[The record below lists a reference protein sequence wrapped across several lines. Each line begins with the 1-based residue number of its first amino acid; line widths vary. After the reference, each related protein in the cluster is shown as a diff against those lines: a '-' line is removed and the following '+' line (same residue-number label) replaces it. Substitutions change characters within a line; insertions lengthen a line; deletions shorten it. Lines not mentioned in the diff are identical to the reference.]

1 MALLDSARA
10 IGAATR
16 LVQDHLIR
24 RGFEVVV
31 GRPEAAARDNT
42 IPKLNLFL
50 FETEIDPHLRNQSLR
65 EGDPPP
71 VWLVLRYLLTAFEN
85 GESSDSAVA
94 HEILGRGLAALQEM
108 SYLRLD
114 TGVPPDDSAALEN
127 NPEPLKLTLDAAPA
141 DLLAKVM
148 QGTDERYRLSVAF
161 QLRPIMIAPAAAPN
175 ASLLVGIDYNRPP
188 PAEIGARGIAVSVQP
203 TLGPRLMTVVPARF
217 EAGAVIDVIGSDLL
231 GTNLE
236 TVLGDVVLNVLE
248 RRPDRL
254 RVQVEGVA
262 ADGGEGPVAGGA
274 ALSAGELPLI
284 ARKRLSASRTRS
296 SNMLTAQLLPTL
308 TAARFDANDLI
319 LEGTLLGGT
328 SDDVVLNFCRQSD
341 GVAVASID
349 TFETAVDQHRLIVR
363 NGARLAAAGAYRL
376 VLRVNNLQARLS
388 PLVTVS

>member
-42 IPKLNLFL
+42 NSKLNLFL

-65 EGDPPP
+65 EGESPP

-85 GESSDSAVA
+85 GESSDSAIA
-94 HEILGRGLAALQEM
+94 HEMLGRGLAALQEM

-114 TGVPPDDSAALEN
+114 AGVPPDDSAALEN

-141 DLLAKVM
+141 DLLSKVM
-148 QGTDERYRLSVAF
+148 QGTDEKYRLSVAF
-161 QLRPIMIAPAAAPN
+161 QLRPVMIAAAAPPS
-175 ASLLVGIDYNRPP
+175 AALLVGIDYTQPP
-188 PAEIGARGIAVSVQP
+188 PGEIGSRGISISVQS
-203 TLGPRLMTVVPARF
+203 TLGPRLSRVVPARF
-217 EAGAVIDVIGSDLL
+217 ESGASVEVFGSELAGSDL
-231 GTNLE
+231 E
-236 TVLGDVVLNVLE
+236 VVLGDLMLPVLD
-248 RRPDRL
+248 RRPDRI
-254 RVQVEGVA
+254 RVQVL
-262 ADGGEGPVAGGA
+262 GETT
-274 ALSAGELPLI
+274 LSAGELPLV
-284 ARKRLSASRTRS
+284 ARKRVSATRTRS
-296 SNMLTAQLLPTL
+296 SNLLAAQLLPTL
-308 TAARFDANDLI
+308 TLARLEGNDLI
-319 LEGTLLGGT
+319 LEGSLLGLA

-349 TFETAVDQHRLIVR
+349 TFETSANQHTLIVR
-363 NGARLAAAGAYRL
+363 NGANLVVAGTYRL
-376 VLRVNNLQARLS
+376 VLRVNSQQARTS